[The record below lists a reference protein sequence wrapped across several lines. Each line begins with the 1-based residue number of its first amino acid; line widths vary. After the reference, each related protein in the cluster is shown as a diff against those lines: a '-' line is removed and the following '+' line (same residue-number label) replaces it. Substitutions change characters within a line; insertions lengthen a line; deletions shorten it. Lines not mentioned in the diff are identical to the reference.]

1 MVGVRGVSW
10 EEGDW
15 ATRSILDT
23 RSVVEEYDITPVSAV
38 KKDSHDHNSRCAISK
53 YNVPRIHDETR
64 LTLGWFGALTPSD
77 KQFSGQSVSLIAI
90 SNLWQPSGSILLA
103 LSGNLALPAW
113 RIRTHIHQGCRHRWR
128 RLGDRARAYG
138 GLMFRVPSSAG
149 FVWRD
154 PHSLPCSGTGFRA
167 STPAHPWTRY
177 GRVAVRSK
185 DTLLYTVSPN
195 YRPST
200 PGICQVDAPNPNT
213 PPVRRLRIF
222 LVFFSS
228 ESRRKEI

>member
-1 MVGVRGVSW
+1 MGVRGVSW

-53 YNVPRIHDETR
+53 YNVPRIHDETH

-154 PHSLPCSGTGFRA
+154 PHKLAVFRNGIPRIDSGSPLDKIWPSSRKVQGYTFVHRFTELPAQHTRNLPSRCSK
-167 STPAHPWTRY
+167 S
-177 GRVAVRSK
+177 
-185 DTLLYTVSPN
+185 
-195 YRPST
+195 
-200 PGICQVDAPNPNT
+200 
-213 PPVRRLRIF
+213 
-222 LVFFSS
+222 
-228 ESRRKEI
+228 